1 MKFTYIGPVTSQIA
15 ASYLDSSRKKLSLK
29 LQTVNVLGD
38 IVLIGSWCKIFYSS
52 FFATDEIS
60 ILRTSDIDLLIPQ
73 NLKTKRNVDIGKE
86 FESLGF
92 SINYE

>member
-1 MKFTYIGPVTSQIA
+1 M
-15 ASYLDSSRKKLSLK
+15 SLK